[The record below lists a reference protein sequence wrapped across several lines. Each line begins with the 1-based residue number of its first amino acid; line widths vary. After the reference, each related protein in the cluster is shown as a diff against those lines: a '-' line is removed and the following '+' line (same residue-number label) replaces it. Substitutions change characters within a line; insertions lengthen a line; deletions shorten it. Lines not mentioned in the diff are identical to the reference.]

1 MCGGGQ
7 SAAARPPAGPLQAQ
21 LWGGLNLGPLESK
34 NKPLS
39 PLLKRESVTAFSV
52 PQDMQKQCNNI
63 HFKNTI
69 VSCVGIKTV
78 FKKTTQKFKR
88 ETQKAFRFDLFYVTF
103 HCVDGVSAEET
114 VILEF
119 RSVSVFY
126 KYFFKTELQLCQA
139 NIMN

>member
-1 MCGGGQ
+1 ML
-7 SAAARPPAGPLQAQ
+7 ALK
-21 LWGGLNLGPLESK
+21 LYLK
-34 NKPLS
+34 KP
-39 PLLKRESVTAFSV
+39 
-52 PQDMQKQCNNI
+52 
-63 HFKNTI
+63 H
-69 VSCVGIKTV
+69 
-78 FKKTTQKFKR
+78 KFKG